1 MVFNMTTGYTKEVK
15 IMNTITTEEIAEII
29 RKSDGNYIFC
39 LKNREILF
47 LSASFEEL
55 AR

>member
-1 MVFNMTTGYTKEVK
+1 MKFNMTTGYINEVK

-39 LKNREILF
+39 LKNLEVIF
-47 LSASFEEL
+47 ISD
-55 AR
+55 